1 MSESTV
7 PSIRPDRTHIVT
19 LPGTSSSG
27 TIADVGT
34 LDFSTGPRSK
44 STTSIWTGSSQR
56 ELTINRLSGK
66 LGAHQS
72 GGSPA
77 RGASAP
83 TASSSPADDTSTT
96 SSANTSITTTPTGR
110 PGPSARDPPTAGPTP
125 RSPTTTS
132 AFSDATGSAASS
144 TSIRRSPDR

>member
-7 PSIRPDRTHIVT
+7 PSIRPDRTPIVT

-34 LDFSTGPRSK
+34 LDFSTGPRNR

-66 LGAHQS
+66 LGAHQAPAP
-72 GGSPA
+72 GAGTPAGSRPA
-77 RGASAP
+77 PAVAHTPIHAP
-83 TASSSPADDTSTT
+83 HVPADV
-96 SSANTSITTTPTGR
+96 
-110 PGPSARDPPTAGPTP
+110 
-125 RSPTTTS
+125 
-132 AFSDATGSAASS
+132 
-144 TSIRRSPDR
+144 RRVA